1 MNIVL
6 VFYDILKYINDE
18 QKHLKFRELLN
29 LFNNDDSIFTLV
41 DFESTNLERIALSQK
56 RCQDDTSMQ
65 IYFNSDFEE
74 NGYNVFIEYINS
86 LKELYNINHIYFVD
100 NVKNLKELIEILNE
114 SSFEIASQ
122 YNNSQFKL
130 IKKQY
135 SLL

>member
-18 QKHLKFRELLN
+18 QKYLKFRELLN
-29 LFNNDDSIFTLV
+29 LFNDDCIFTLV
-41 DFESTNLERIALSQK
+41 DSESTNLERMASSQK
-56 RCQDDTSMQ
+56 RCQNDTSMQ
-65 IYFNSDFEE
+65 VYLNSDFEE

-100 NVKNLKELIEILNE
+100 NVKNLKTLIEILNG

-122 YNNSQFKL
+122 YNNSQFML

-135 SLL
+135 PLL

>member
-18 QKHLKFRELLN
+18 QKYLKFRELLN
-29 LFNNDDSIFTLV
+29 LFNDDCIFTLV
-41 DFESTNLERIALSQK
+41 DSESTNLERIASSQK

-65 IYFNSDFEE
+65 VYLNSDFEE
-74 NGYNVFIEYINS
+74 KGYNVFIEYINS

-100 NVKNLKELIEILNE
+100 NVKNLKTLIEILNK

-122 YNNSQFKL
+122 YNNSQFML

-135 SLL
+135 PLL

>member
-29 LFNNDDSIFTLV
+29 LFNNDDCIFTLV
-41 DFESTNLERIALSQK
+41 DSESTNLERIASSQK
-56 RCQDDTSMQ
+56 RCQDDTSIQ
-65 IYFNSDFEE
+65 VYLNSDFEE